1 MIGLKPMVIYKM
13 IVVKMARIVIYR
25 TEETSIRDIRVESIF
40 RVAISRRLNS

>member
-25 TEETSIRDIRVESIF
+25 TEETSVREYTGWKY
-40 RVAISRRLNS
+40 ISSSDFS